1 VKFITPSIKHA
12 AIYGIGSLAVN
23 VLLLWSASM
32 VPDITSGITGINDRG
47 EPIISRIETPNR
59 SKGLY
64 LGAIAG
70 SVIACI
76 ALARAKDEKGD
87 HLIKLSTLSDDI
99 GEATKIL
106 ANNATCSLEFVSLR
120 GIKFLFGKQSVARN
134 IVVKALP
141 VQLVDRL
148 SEAVTQKDWFAQF
161 LAERRHYLICGSTGD
176 GKSMLLNAIIIEFL
190 KRANGNTNADG
201 TSKDRLSICDINY
214 GKRDDQGNLNTWM
227 DLDRAFISA
236 KTDEIMATVR
246 SVVDELRIR
255 RQADIDSATAK
266 SKGDTKEHERLEAIA
281 AKRGNILLVVEEY
294 MSTRKSLK
302 AIPDIGKELLQEFD
316 NTLNEILLYGRG
328 YGVKAL
334 IILQY
339 LNATDNGIN
348 LGERDQ
354 MCIILLKS
362 MAIQA
367 KQVEKISD
375 NPQDLV
381 LQFTEALKKFK
392 YLALVQFGGANPK
405 IRKIPD
411 LSWVKDISLQSPFD
425 PVSDWWNQIW
435 TESNQQWII
444 DTIESGK
451 SPTSSN
457 PEIRAEFKAR
467 FKVEL
472 STNDARY
479 LQLKAA
485 IEQIKS
491 QTKVLEKV

>member
-1 VKFITPSIKHA
+1 MF
-12 AIYGIGSLAVN
+12 
-23 VLLLWSASM
+23 
-32 VPDITSGITGINDRG
+32 PDVTCGITEFNAKG
-47 EPIISRIETPNR
+47 EPVISRIENPNR
-59 SKGLY
+59 SKNL
-64 LGAIAG
+64 LLMAIAS
-70 SVIACI
+70 SVIAGI
-76 ALARAKDEKGD
+76 ALARAKNEGGD
-87 HLIKLSTLSDDI
+87 RLIQKATLSDDI
-99 GEATKIL
+99 SSTSKL
-106 ANNATCSLEFVSLR
+106 LTNNAVCGLEFVSFR
-120 GIKFLFGKQSVARN
+120 GAKFLFGKQSVARN
-134 IVVKALP
+134 IAVKVLP
-141 VQLVDRL
+141 VEIRDRL
-148 SEAVTQKDWFAQF
+148 SEAITQKDWFAQF

-236 KTDEIMATVR
+236 TTDELMATVR

-281 AKRGNILLVVEEY
+281 AKRGNILLVIEEH
-294 MSTRKSLK
+294 MSTRRSLL
-302 AIPDIGKELLQEFD
+302 AVDKEVLKEFD
-316 NTLNEILLYGRG
+316 NALNEILLYGRG
-328 YGVKAL
+328 YGVKCL
-334 IILQY
+334 IVLQY
-339 LNATDNGIN
+339 LNANDNGIN

-362 MAIQA
+362 MAVQA

-375 NPQDLV
+375 NPQELV
-381 LQFTEALKKFK
+381 LQFSEALKKFK
-392 YLALVQFGGANPK
+392 YLALVQFGGATPK

-411 LSWVKDISLQSPFD
+411 LSWVSGVSLQSPSD

-435 TESNQQWII
+435 TEANQQWIVN
-444 DTIESGK
+444 TLETGT
-451 SPTSSN
+451 SPLSSAK
-457 PEIRAEFKAR
+457 EVRSEFKAR

-472 STNDARY
+472 SNDDARY
-479 LQLKAA
+479 VRLKAA

>member
-1 VKFITPSIKHA
+1 MKFITPSPKQA
-12 AIYGIGSLAVN
+12 AICAIASLALN
-23 VLLLWSASM
+23 AWLLWSASM
-32 VPDITSGITGINDRG
+32 FPDVTCGITEFNAKG
-47 EPIISRIETPNR
+47 EPVISRIENPNR
-59 SKGLY
+59 SKNL
-64 LGAIAG
+64 LLMAIAS
-70 SVIACI
+70 SVIAGI
-76 ALARAKDEKGD
+76 ALARAKNEGGD
-87 HLIKLSTLSDDI
+87 RLIQKATLSDDI
-99 GEATKIL
+99 SSTSKL
-106 ANNATCSLEFVSLR
+106 LTNNAVCGLEFVSFR
-120 GIKFLFGKQSVARN
+120 GAKFLFGKQSVARN
-134 IVVKALP
+134 IAVKVLP
-141 VQLVDRL
+141 VEIRDRL
-148 SEAVTQKDWFAQF
+148 SEAITQKDWFAQF

-236 KTDEIMATVR
+236 TTDELMATVR

-281 AKRGNILLVVEEY
+281 AKRGNILLVIEEH
-294 MSTRKSLK
+294 MSTRRSLL
-302 AIPDIGKELLQEFD
+302 AVDKEVLKEFD
-316 NTLNEILLYGRG
+316 NALNEILLYGRG
-328 YGVKAL
+328 YGVKCL
-334 IILQY
+334 IVLQY
-339 LNATDNGIN
+339 LNANDNGIN

-362 MAIQA
+362 MAVQA

-375 NPQDLV
+375 NPQELV
-381 LQFTEALKKFK
+381 LQFSEALKKFK
-392 YLALVQFGGANPK
+392 YLALVQFGGATPK

-411 LSWVKDISLQSPFD
+411 LSWVSGVSLQSPSD

-435 TESNQQWII
+435 TEANQQWIVN
-444 DTIESGK
+444 TLETGT
-451 SPTSSN
+451 SPLSSAK
-457 PEIRAEFKAR
+457 EVRSEFKAR

-472 STNDARY
+472 SNDDARY
-479 LQLKAA
+479 VRLKAA

>member
-1 VKFITPSIKHA
+1 VKFITPSPKQA
-12 AIYGIGSLAVN
+12 AICAIASLALN
-23 VLLLWSASM
+23 AWLLWSASM
-32 VPDITSGITGINDRG
+32 FPDVTCGITEFNAKG
-47 EPIISRIETPNR
+47 EPVISRIENPNR

-64 LGAIAG
+64 LAAIAN
-70 SVIACI
+70 SVIAGI
-76 ALARAKDEKGD
+76 ALARAKNEGGD
-87 HLIKLSTLSDDI
+87 RLIQKATLSEDI
-99 GEATKIL
+99 SSTSKL
-106 ANNATCSLEFVSLR
+106 LTNNAVCGLEFVSFR
-120 GIKFLFGKQSVARN
+120 GAKFLFGKQSVARN
-134 IVVKALP
+134 IAVKVLP
-141 VQLVDRL
+141 VEIRDRL
-148 SEAVTQKDWFAQF
+148 SEAITQKDWFAQF

-201 TSKDRLSICDINY
+201 TPKDRLSICDINY

-236 KTDEIMATVR
+236 TADELMATVR
-246 SVVDELRIR
+246 SVVDELRVR

-281 AKRGNILLVVEEY
+281 AKRGNILLVIEEH
-294 MSTRKSLK
+294 MSTRRSLL
-302 AIPDIGKELLQEFD
+302 AVDKEVLKEFD
-316 NTLNEILLYGRG
+316 NALNEILLYGRG
-328 YGVKAL
+328 YGVKCL
-334 IILQY
+334 IVLQY
-339 LNATDNGIN
+339 LNANDNGIN

-362 MAIQA
+362 MAVQA
-367 KQVEKISD
+367 KQVEKMTD
-375 NPQDLV
+375 NAQELV

-392 YLALVQFGGANPK
+392 YLALVQFGGGAPK

-411 LSWVKDISLQSPFD
+411 LSWVSGVSLQSPSD

-435 TESNQQWII
+435 TEANQQWII
-444 DTIESGK
+444 DTLESGT
-451 SPTSSN
+451 SPLSSAK
-457 PEIRAEFKAR
+457 EVRSEFKTR

-472 STNDARY
+472 SNDDARY
-479 LQLKAA
+479 VRLKTA

>member
-1 VKFITPSIKHA
+1 MKFITPSPKQA
-12 AIYGIGSLAVN
+12 AICAIASLALN
-23 VLLLWSASM
+23 AWLLWSASM
-32 VPDITSGITGINDRG
+32 FPDVTCGITEFNAKG
-47 EPIISRIETPNR
+47 EPVISRIENPNR

-64 LGAIAG
+64 LAAIAG
-70 SVIACI
+70 SVIACV
-76 ALARAKDEKGD
+76 ALARSKNEGGD
-87 HLIKLSTLSDDI
+87 RLIQKATLSDDI
-99 GEATKIL
+99 SSTSKL
-106 ANNATCSLEFVSLR
+106 LTNNAVCGLEFVSFR
-120 GIKFLFGKQSVARN
+120 GAKFLFGKQSVARN
-134 IVVKALP
+134 IAVKVLP
-141 VQLVDRL
+141 VEIRDRL

-236 KTDEIMATVR
+236 TADELMATVR
-246 SVVDELRIR
+246 SVVDELRVR

-281 AKRGNILLVVEEY
+281 AKRGNILLVIEEH
-294 MSTRKSLK
+294 MSTRRDLELVPNVGKDLLK
-302 AIPDIGKELLQEFD
+302 EFD
-316 NTLNEILLYGRG
+316 NALNEILLYGRG
-328 YGVKAL
+328 YGVKVL
-334 IILQY
+334 IVLQY
-339 LNATDNGIN
+339 LNATHNGIN

-362 MAIQA
+362 MAVQA

-375 NPQDLV
+375 NPQELV
-381 LQFTEALKKFK
+381 LQFSEALKKFK
-392 YLALVQFGGANPK
+392 YLALVQFGGATPK
-405 IRKIPD
+405 IRKIPN
-411 LSWVKDISLQSPFD
+411 LSWVSGVSLQSPSD
-425 PVSDWWNQIW
+425 PVSDWWQQIW
-435 TESNQQWII
+435 TESNQQWIVN
-444 DTIESGK
+444 TLGSGT
-451 SPTSSN
+451 SPLSSAK
-457 PEIRAEFKAR
+457 EVRSEFKAR

-472 STNDARY
+472 SNDDARY
-479 LQLKAA
+479 VRLKAA

>member
-1 VKFITPSIKHA
+1 MKFITPNATQSSLMGIA
-12 AIYGIGSLAVN
+12 ALAANAV
-23 VLLLWSASM
+23 LLWSASM
-32 VPDITSGITGINDRG
+32 FPDVTTGITGFNDRG
-47 EPIISRIETPNR
+47 EPIISRIEKPNR
-59 SKGLY
+59 SKGLF
-64 LGAIAG
+64 LSAIAG
-70 SVIACI
+70 SVVAGI
-76 ALARAKDEKGD
+76 ALARAKNEKGD
-87 HLIKLSTLSDDI
+87 RVINYSTLSDDI
-99 GEATKIL
+99 GSTSKL
-106 ANNATCSLEFVSLR
+106 LTNNAVCGLEFVSFR
-120 GIKFLFGKQSVARN
+120 GAKFLFGKQSVARSVVVN
-134 IVVKALP
+134 IVPMEML
-141 VQLVDRL
+141 DRL

-190 KRANGNTNADG
+190 KRANGNTNVDG
-201 TSKDRLSICDINY
+201 TSKDRILICDINY

-246 SVVDELRIR
+246 TVVDELRIR

-266 SKGDTKEHERLEAIA
+266 SKGDIKEHERLEAIA

-302 AIPDIGKELLQEFD
+302 AIPDIGKEVLQEFD
-316 NTLNEILLYGRG
+316 NALNEILLYGRG

-392 YLALVQFGGANPK
+392 YLAIVQFGGANPK

-411 LSWVKDISLQSPFD
+411 LSWVKDVSLQTPSD
-425 PVSDWWNQIW
+425 PVSVWWNQIW
-435 TESNQQWII
+435 TEANQQWVI
-444 DTIESGK
+444 DTLESGK

-479 LQLKAA
+479 VRLKAA

-491 QTKVLEKV
+491 QTLAKV

>member
-1 VKFITPSIKHA
+1 MKFITPSIKHA

-23 VLLLWSASM
+23 ALLLWSASM
-32 VPDITSGITGINDRG
+32 VPDITSGITGINDRR

-70 SVIACI
+70 SVISCI

-87 HLIKLSTLSDDI
+87 RLIKLSTLSDDI

-134 IVVKALP
+134 IAVKIVP
-141 VQLVDRL
+141 MEICDRL
-148 SEAVTQKDWFAQF
+148 SEAVTQKDWFAKF
-161 LAERRHYLICGSTGD
+161 LAERRHYLICGATGG
-176 GKSMLLNAIIIEFL
+176 GKSSLLNAIIIEFL
-190 KRANGNTNADG
+190 KRAEGNTTPDG
-201 TSKDRLSICDINY
+201 VSKDKLLICDINY

-236 KTDEIMATVR
+236 TTDELMATVR

-281 AKRGNILLVVEEY
+281 AKRGNILLVIEEH
-294 MSTRKSLK
+294 MSTRRSLL
-302 AIPDIGKELLQEFD
+302 AVDKEILKEFD
-316 NTLNEILLYGRG
+316 NALNEILLYGRG
-328 YGVKAL
+328 YGVKVL
-334 IILQY
+334 IVLQY
-339 LNATDNGIN
+339 LNANDNGIN
-348 LGERDQ
+348 LGEREQ
-354 MCIILLKS
+354 MCIILLGS
-362 MAIQA
+362 MAMQV

-381 LQFTEALKKFK
+381 LQFTEARKKFK
-392 YLALVQFGGANPK
+392 YLALVQFGDGVPK
-405 IRKIPD
+405 VRKIPD
-411 LSWVKDISLQSPFD
+411 LSYVKDISLQSPSD
-425 PVSDWWNQIW
+425 PVADWWNQIW
-435 TESNQQWII
+435 TEFNQQWII

-451 SPTSSN
+451 SPLSSSS
-457 PEIRAEFKAR
+457 EIRAEFKAR

-479 LQLKAA
+479 VRLKAA